1 MALRNK
7 SVASIEAPQ
16 FINLEPDALNPGISK
31 CEIKVMYLGKNRN
44 GSYIDKAAATKMA
57 NTLLGTP
64 IVAAWHQDKED
75 FGDHGEVIHIENGEI
90 TFTCATVPYGF
101 VAPDAKVWFQKFI
114 DTDEFGNDIER
125 EYMMTTGYLW
135 TDQYP
140 EITKCLSEG
149 QGQSMELDNTDGHWA
164 TDNNSGVD
172 FFIINDATI
181 TKLCVLGDD
190 VEPCFEGASVT
201 DINVSKDFSLEK
213 NFNQTLFSMINELK
227 DALENKGGLNMSLEE
242 IKAEEEV
249 AEDFTEEVEE
259 EVAAEPEAEVAEAEI
274 AEDFAEEEAPAAEEP
289 ETDNSAEEF
298 AEKPADKKDE
308 EEQDDSA
315 DEADDGE
322 ASDAEDEEEPEKK
335 HSLEDSTVTELVE
348 KFEALKSK
356 CDALEEELESLRS
369 FKVERE
375 MADKDA
381 LIAKYHMLSEED
393 KAEVEAH
400 KAEYSLDEI
409 ESKLALIYVQKN
421 VDFDTLDGTP
431 EATEESEVVTSFSL
445 IDNEVAEEADYML
458 QALREANN
466 F

>member
-7 SVASIEAPQ
+7 SVATIEAPQ

-44 GSYIDKAAATKMA
+44 GSYMDKNAAINMA
-57 NTLLGTP
+57 QSLRCVP
-64 IVAAWHQDKED
+64 IVAAYHEDKED

-90 TFTCATVPYGF
+90 SFTCATVPYGF

-114 DTDEFGNDIER
+114 DTDEFGNEIER

-213 NFNQTLFSMINELK
+213 NFNQTLFSMMNELK

-242 IKAEEEV
+242 IKANEEVAEDFAEEVEEEAPVAEPEGEV
-249 AEDFTEEVEE
+249 AEDFTEG
-259 EVAAEPEAEVAEAEI
+259 
-274 AEDFAEEEAPAAEEP
+274 EAPVAEEP
-289 ETDNSAEEF
+289 ETDDSAEEF
-298 AEKPADKKDE
+298 AEKKTADKDDE
-308 EEQDDSA
+308 EDQDDQD
-315 DEADDGE
+315 DESDDGE
-322 ASDAEDEEEPEKK
+322 ASDDKSEEDPEKK
-335 HSLEDSTVTELVE
+335 HSLENSTVTELVE
-348 KFEALKSK
+348 QFEALKSK
-356 CDALEEELESLRS
+356 CDALETEVEALRS
-369 FKVERE
+369 FKIERE
-375 MADKDA
+375 TADKDA

-431 EATEESEVVTSFSL
+431 EAEEKSEVVTSFSL
-445 IDNEVAEEADYML
+445 VDNEVAEEADYML
-458 QALREANN
+458 QALREAKNI
-466 F
+466 

>member
-7 SVASIEAPQ
+7 SVATIDAPQ

-44 GSYIDKAAATKMA
+44 GSYMDKMAATKMA
-57 NTLLGTP
+57 NTLPGTP
-64 IVAAWHQDKED
+64 IVAAWHDSKED

-114 DTDEFGNDIER
+114 DTDEFGNEIER

-135 TDQYP
+135 SDQYP
-140 EITKCLSEG
+140 EITKCISEG

-213 NFNQTLFSMINELK
+213 NFNQTLFSMMNELK

-259 EVAAEPEAEVAEAEI
+259 EAPAAEPEEEVV
-274 AEDFAEEEAPAAEEP
+274 EDFTEEEAPAAEEP
-289 ETDNSAEEF
+289 ETDDSAEQF

-308 EEQDDSA
+308 EKQDDSE
-315 DEADDGE
+315 DESDDGE
-322 ASDAEDEEEPEKK
+322 ASDDKTEEEPEKK

-356 CDALEEELESLRS
+356 YDALEAEVESLRA

-431 EATEESEVVTSFSL
+431 EAVEEPEIVTSFSL
-445 IDNEVAEEADYML
+445 VDNEVAEEADYML
-458 QALREANN
+458 QALREANK

>member
-7 SVASIEAPQ
+7 SVATIEAPQ
-16 FINLEPDALNPGISK
+16 FINLEPNALNPGISK

-44 GSYIDKAAATKMA
+44 GSYMDKMAATKMA
-57 NTLLGTP
+57 NTLPGTP
-64 IVAAWHQDKED
+64 IVAAYHEDKED

-101 VAPDAKVWFQKFI
+101 VAPDAKVWFQRFV
-114 DTDEFGNDIER
+114 DTDEFGNEIER

-135 TDQYP
+135 SDQYP

-213 NFNQTLFSMINELK
+213 NFNQTLFSMMNELK

-242 IKAEEEV
+242 IKADEEV
-249 AEDFTEEVEE
+249 AEDFAEQAEEAVATESEETPAAAEEFTEE
-259 EVAAEPEAEVAEAEI
+259 EVLAV
-274 AEDFAEEEAPAAEEP
+274 EEP
-289 ETDNSAEEF
+289 ETDDSAEEF
-298 AEKPADKKDE
+298 ADKSADKKNE
-308 EEQDDSA
+308 EKQDDPEDKS
-315 DEADDGE
+315 DDGE
-322 ASDAEDEEEPEKK
+322 ASDDESEEEPEKK
-335 HSLEDSTVTELVE
+335 HSLENSTVTELIE
-348 KFEALKSK
+348 KFEALKTK
-356 CDALEEELESLRS
+356 CDALETEIESLRS
-369 FKVERE
+369 FKIERE

-400 KAEYSLDEI
+400 KAEYSLNEI

-421 VDFDTLDGTP
+421 VDFDTLDGSP
-431 EATEESEVVTSFSL
+431 EAEESSEVVTSFSL
-445 IDNEVAEEADYML
+445 VDNEVAEEADSML
-458 QALREANN
+458 QALREAKNI
-466 F
+466 